1 VRLPTR
7 PGDEPRGTLRC
18 CRGERLAIVEFGSSI
33 EQGIGLILI
42 PAKICDM
49 VSWRDLGTAAHR
61 VHEQVQCTHGREAA

>member
-33 EQGIGLILI
+33 EQGIGLLLI
-42 PAKICDM
+42 YAQICDM
-49 VSWRDLGTAAHR
+49 VSRRDLGTATDR
-61 VHEQVQCTHGREAA
+61 VHEQVQSTDGRQPA